1 MVSTSSGGGGGI
13 SKAQISNVKKLP
25 RKMTNNIF
33 IRTPP
38 YSCKCT
44 LLGEVLP
51 SWNLTLLV
59 QTIDK

>member
-33 IRTPP
+33 TLTPP

-44 LLGEVLP
+44 LLG
-51 SWNLTLLV
+51 
-59 QTIDK
+59 DD